1 MSTKGGCPKVRI
13 LGELR
18 EHIVRSNSKGFISL
32 KKGRKRMS
40 LELGKRQN
48 LKIIKQL
55 KFGVYLAESDNA
67 DRGEQ
72 VLLPQKQVPDHAK
85 TGDELSVF
93 LYRDSDDR
101 LIATTAEPFIS
112 LHETKLLTVKDVTR
126 IGAFL
131 DWGLE
136 RDLFLPYREQRG
148 TLRAGDQVLAALY
161 IDKSGRLAATMN
173 VYPYLKS
180 RAPYQ
185 MGDMV
190 TGRVYEISRNFGV
203 FVAVDDK
210 YSALIPKKDAQGKYR
225 PGEILKLRVTEV
237 REDGRL
243 CLSPRQKAYLQIGD
257 DAEVILDAIR
267 DRGGVLL
274 FDDKAS
280 PEQINEVFGMSKAA
294 FKRAVGHLL
303 KEKLVAKKDGKL
315 TAH

>member
-1 MSTKGGCPKVRI
+1 MSLR
-13 LGELR
+13 LGEKQKLQ
-18 EHIVRSNSKGFISL
+18 IVK
-32 KKGRKRMS
+32 
-40 LELGKRQN
+40 E
-48 LKIIKQL
+48 L
-55 KFGVYLAESDNA
+55 KFGVYLAVSQHAGRD
-67 DRGEQ
+67 EQ
-72 VLLPQKQVPDHAK
+72 VLLPQKQVPDGAK
-85 TGDELSVF
+85 IGDEMDVF

-101 LIATTAEPFIS
+101 MIATTAEPLIH
-112 LHETKLLTVKDVTR
+112 LHETALLTVKDMTR

-136 RDLFLPYREQRG
+136 RDLFLPYKEQRG
-148 TLRAGDQVLAALY
+148 KIKAGDQVLAALY

-185 MGDMV
+185 MDDTVM
-190 TGRVYEISRNFGV
+190 GRVYEVSRNFGV

-210 YSALIPKKDAQGKYR
+210 YSALIPKRDAQGIYR
-225 PGEILKLRVTEV
+225 PGEVLQLRVTEV

-243 CLSPRQKAYLQIGD
+243 CLSARRKAYLQIGD
-257 DAEVILDAIR
+257 DADSILEAIR
-267 DRGGVLL
+267 ERGGVLP

-294 FKRAVGHLL
+294 FKRAVGHLM

-315 TAH
+315 IAM